1 MKNILRGLSA
11 MIVGVGLAACASAPP
26 PPPPPPPP
34 PFPMTR
40 SEGTWTFDYDAQD
53 RVATA
58 QLRSGQGALLVEMS
72 CQAPRGPL
80 EVRDWTFATLSTG
93 GASLGFELGEG
104 EVRVPGQSPA
114 SPVGSGGVHFAVSP
128 MDLAV
133 TSLLTGQR
141 VAVLGPDN
149 GHDWG
154 SAAADQ
160 VLAVANAC
168 VQRGS

>member
-1 MKNILRGLSA
+1 MNNILRGLIA
-11 MIVGVGLAACASAPP
+11 TVLGAGLVACASA

-40 SEGTWTFDYDAQD
+40 SEGTWSFDYDAQD
-53 RVATA
+53 RVASA
-58 QLRSGQGALLVEMS
+58 QLRSGQGALLVEMI

-80 EVRDWTFATLSTG
+80 EVRDWTFATLPTG
-93 GASLGFELGEG
+93 GASLGFELGDG

-114 SPVGSGGVHFAVSP
+114 SPVGSGGVRFAMSP

-133 TSLLTGQR
+133 TGLLTGQQ
-141 VAVLGPDN
+141 VAVIGPDN

-154 SAAADQ
+154 AAAADQ